1 MPPSRL
7 TANITTAALMAM
19 LFGSTS
25 AVITDD
31 GPLFGLQTGPNL
43 GPNYAGEVYYDKS
56 SDYLYFTAETY
67 ELDTS
72 GPTEKAA
79 CLIMGFSMEEQ
90 KITKEIVYGNADTL
104 DVCSAISIS
113 NPGHLIVVGN
123 SDPAGWATEFTSNGS
138 DASTKLNGLVAVLD
152 KNTLKKASGSKT
164 GIAMMTEDVN
174 TNIPYPQN
182 VYSDD
187 YGNVWVASLTST
199 DAESNTTPDN
209 YPNWLSDKIEFGSST
224 YMTISKYSY
233 SETTGDEVMGIV
245 TGGLTID
252 MDYTQEYPMD
262 PDKNDGSQPRV
273 YIGGVILKNNDAEA
287 TNEANIDNGNHDN
300 EFLIVA
306 GSTRG
311 ISDGYGP
318 GVGGDEDGYISFI
331 DKDTGQL
338 LDITSSAASA
348 GNLVRNSARI
358 GTFDDDI
365 ITGICNDFS
374 DPNSFFVVGATQ
386 GAFED
391 ALADDAGPTLSN
403 ISLQAFVVK
412 MNIDSLTAQ
421 WTRHFP
427 AFSGTTDGSSEAY
440 AMSCVVDGDTV
451 FVTGNVEKDGSM
463 YSAATEEKLESR
475 RGADIWIASME
486 KQLGDVQWMKQ
497 IGTDAD
503 DRLAKHGSVVM
514 TKDYL
519 LVYGETNGDFYR
531 PRNADEDDEHCD
543 IFFMVFDPATGQHHA
558 LEGQQAEPVGD
569 VMAPPDTFND
579 GEDDD
584 DTLDDDDNVVGGIDW
599 KPRGTQLEGDLFP
612 GAIVYDSQTHNVK
625 FTGGSYLDGNT
636 KSMCFTGS
644 WDLASGTIKKI
655 FHSGTPG
662 TEEACNAIA
671 WSPFE
676 DKSYAVGFTEAVDGG
691 MFDYMVEDD
700 PALDFKVLG
709 TILQTNANGEPV
721 GGGIIQDENVQYPIA
736 VVTHPSEDY
745 IFVAS
750 SSSSSSALNL
760 NMVAEI
766 AHPDLTTGGN
776 RRYGEKFF
784 MSVARYDILS
794 QPDTSSVPLEE
805 TMDENWYKYFNVLD
819 HTGVSVSGMALAGDD
834 ANTLVLV
841 GSTKGSGSV
850 FGVNSGD
857 DWDGFIIK
865 LDPES
870 GVEIGAVTEERT
882 ATRIDS
888 SNQKDDWVNGVCV
901 DKFNPNAVF
910 LVGGTKGKI
919 RTIDEDH
926 QLPEGDIHSFVVKIE
941 LDTLEV
947 IWTKHFTMEAGP
959 GSITAEAAAF
969 SCVVAPGEGS
979 KNAVYVAGTI
989 LNGAFLDDSI
999 EGESA
1004 GGDDIFVIQMDDDG
1018 DTVHWIRQIG
1028 TNADD
1033 RLATTGGLDVDL
1045 DGNVIVYGETKGAF
1059 YSLAPSGKNDLVA
1072 FTMSKKDG
1080 SYYPLGSGAPPIIEG
1095 DAVMPISDADGDGM
1109 EDIAIVDPGEDDDDD
1124 DDEFTDSPL
1133 DVPDTVLA
1141 VQTGPDA
1148 GPTYAGGMVY
1158 DKWTNAIYMTGA
1170 TYGSFDKLG
1179 STLHDTSY
1187 CFFGVMKLPS
1197 LEWKDRE
1204 TYGTDDA
1211 AEACSALALTH
1222 HKRQSSVA
1230 IVGSTEANGLL
1241 TSTAGEADTQYAM
1254 LMDLLDIKDEYAL
1267 VGGEVVDDEL
1277 IQFPAAVVSK
1287 GDTIFVASMW
1297 SPDTRITADYEK
1309 ASKEYPN
1316 FTSGGIEKYGSQYG
1330 VVLEQFKVKRDKA
1343 QIGTGLM
1350 QKSFVREW
1358 RKPFETVEMASVFVS
1373 GLISVGDDLIVVGS
1387 TRAGG
1392 KGDDM
1397 DGILAKVNA
1406 ADGSFDGTA
1415 DDEKSVGYFQSVEGA
1430 DDWIMNACADP
1441 EADDHFFVVG
1451 ATASK
1456 TKDSNMINAFVA
1468 KINLSDLSPEWVNEI
1483 DVLHASGDDSK
1494 HAAAIAL
1501 GCDVVPGSDLI
1512 YIAGTVENGARLDYA
1527 DIESAGRDDIF
1538 VAQLSTAK
1546 GQIVWMSQIGSNG
1559 DDRLARGGG
1568 VKADENGDA
1577 VVFGDTDG
1585 DFFRWNP
1592 ERNRDLFVLVVDMKT
1607 GVYQTPLEG
1616 TPFPVDT
1623 SAPHEWFGDIIEEHK
1638 NSVLMA
1644 VAVSVAALI
1653 LLLICYCRRRKRRK
1667 LADNQKGSIFA
1678 YLQKFDVEDIDLR
1691 KSPPGGWHGTYL
1703 NKLAYGINKSETAAY
1718 GDLYDDFEARP
1729 LNTHSSV
1736 VSDSLFMDAASTPSL
1751 EYSDT
1756 PASYDDLLDK
1766 YDKYKDGSEGRPGME
1781 II

>member
-1 MPPSRL
+1 MQSSRL
-7 TANITTAALMAM
+7 TAKITTAALMAM
-19 LFGSTS
+19 VIGSTS
-25 AVITDD
+25 AVITND
-31 GPLFGLQTGPNL
+31 GPLFGYQTGPNA
-43 GPNYAGEVYYDKS
+43 GPIYAGEVYYDES
-56 SDYLYFTAETY
+56 SDYLFLTGETY
-67 ELDTS
+67 SVDTS

-79 CLIMGFSMEEQ
+79 CLIIGFSMEQQ
-90 KITKEIVYGNADTL
+90 KITKEMIYGNADTL

-113 NPGHLIVVGN
+113 NPGHLIVVGH
-123 SDPAGWATEFTSNGS
+123 SDPAGWAADFTSNGS
-138 DASTKLNGLVAVLD
+138 DASTKLNGLLAVLD
-152 KNTLKKASGSKT
+152 KNTLQKASGSKT
-164 GIAMMTEDVN
+164 GITMATEDVN

-187 YGNVWVASLTST
+187 HGNVWIASLTST
-199 DAESNTTPDN
+199 DSQSNTTPDN

-233 SETTGDEVMGIV
+233 SETTGDEVMGISM
-245 TGGLTID
+245 GGLTIA
-252 MDYTQEYPMD
+252 MDYTEEYPMD
-262 PDKNDGSQPRV
+262 PAQNDGSQPRV
-273 YIGGVILKNNDAEA
+273 YIGGVILKNNHAEA
-287 TNEANIDNGNHDN
+287 TNEGDSDNGNHDH

-311 ISDGYGP
+311 ISNGYGP

-331 DKDTGQL
+331 DKDNGQL
-338 LDITSSAASA
+338 LDITSSAASE
-348 GNLVRNSARI
+348 GNIERNSIRI

-365 ITGICNDFS
+365 ITGICNDWS
-374 DPNSFFVVGATQ
+374 DPNSFFVVGATKA
-386 GAFED
+386 AFKD
-391 ALADDAGPTLSN
+391 ALADDAGPTLS
-403 ISLQAFVVK
+403 ITSLQGFVVK
-412 MNIDSLTAQ
+412 MNINSLTAQ

-427 AFSGTTDGSSEAY
+427 ALSGTTDDVSEAY
-440 AMSCVVDGDTV
+440 AMSCVVDGDNV

-463 YSAATEEKLESR
+463 YSAATKEQLESR
-475 RGADIWIASME
+475 RGADIWIAAME
-486 KQLGDVQWMKQ
+486 KQSGDVQWMQ
-497 IGTDAD
+497 QVGTDAD

-531 PRNADEDDEHCD
+531 SRIAGEDDIDSD
-543 IFFMVFDPATGQHHA
+543 IFFMVLDPATGLHHA
-558 LEGQQAEPVGD
+558 LEGQQAEPDGD
-569 VMAPPDTFND
+569 VMAPPDTVD
-579 GEDDD
+579 EDDD
-584 DTLDDDDNVVGGIDW
+584 DTLEFDNDNVVGGIDW

-612 GAIVYDSQTHNVK
+612 GAIVYDSQSHNVK

-644 WDLASGTIKKI
+644 WDLASGLIKKI
-655 FHSGTPG
+655 YHSGTPG

-676 DKSYAVGFTEAVDGG
+676 DKAYAVGFTEAVDGG

-700 PALDFKVLG
+700 PTLDYKVLG

-721 GGGIIQDENVQYPIA
+721 GGAIIQDENVQYPIA

-750 SSSSSSALNL
+750 SSSSSTAQNS
-760 NMVAEI
+760 NMDAEA
-766 AHPDLTTGGN
+766 AHPDLTTGGD

-784 MSVARYDILS
+784 ISVARYDVLA
-794 QPDTSSVPLEE
+794 QPDTPSAPLEE

-819 HTGVSVSGMALAGDD
+819 HTGVSVSGMALAGTD

-841 GSTKGSGSV
+841 GSTKGSGLV
-850 FGVNSGD
+850 FGANAGD

-865 LDPES
+865 LDSQS
-870 GVEIGAVTEERT
+870 GDEIGAVTGERT

-888 SNQKDDWVNGVCV
+888 SNQQDDWVNGICV

-919 RTIDEDH
+919 RTLDQDH
-926 QLPEGDIHSFVVKIE
+926 QLPEGDIHTYVVKVQ

-959 GSITAEAAAF
+959 GYVNAEAAAF
-969 SCVVAPGEGS
+969 SCAVAPGEGS

-989 LNGAFLDDSI
+989 LNGAFLDDAI

-1018 DTVHWIRQIG
+1018 DKVNWIRQIG
-1028 TNADD
+1028 TDADD

-1059 YSLAPSGKNDLVA
+1059 YSLVPSGKNDLVA

-1080 SYYPLGSGAPPIIEG
+1080 SYYPLGSGAPPIIKE
-1095 DAVMPISDADGDGM
+1095 DTEMKIPDADGDGM

-1124 DDEFTDSPL
+1124 EITDSPL

-1158 DKWTNAIYMTGA
+1158 DKWTNAIYVTGA

-1211 AEACSALALTH
+1211 AEACSALALTR

-1230 IVGSTEANGLL
+1230 VIGSTEANGLL
-1241 TSTAGEADTQYAM
+1241 TSTAGEEDTQYAM
-1254 LMDLLDIKDEYAL
+1254 LMDLLDIENEYTL
-1267 VGGEVVDDEL
+1267 VGGEVVDDEE
-1277 IQFPAAVVSK
+1277 IQFPAAVISK
-1287 GDTIFVASMW
+1287 DDTIFVASMW

-1330 VVLEQFKVKRDKA
+1330 VVLEQFKVERDET
-1343 QIGTGLM
+1343 QIGTGFM
-1350 QKSFVREW
+1350 QKSFVRKW

-1387 TRAGG
+1387 TRAYGE
-1392 KGDDM
+1392 GDDM
-1397 DGILAKVNA
+1397 DGVMAKFNA

-1415 DDEKSVGYFQSVEGA
+1415 DDEKSVGYFQSKEGA

-1441 EADDHFFVVG
+1441 ESNDHFFIVG

-1456 TKDSNMINAFVA
+1456 TKDSNTINAFVS
-1468 KINLSDLSPEWVNEI
+1468 KIKLSDLSPAWVNEI
-1483 DVLHASGDDSK
+1483 DVLHASGDISK

-1512 YIAGTVENGARLDYA
+1512 YIAGTVENGARLNYA
-1527 DIESAGRDDIF
+1527 DKESAGRDDIF
-1538 VAQLSTAK
+1538 VAQLSTAE
-1546 GQIVWMSQIGSNG
+1546 GRIVWMNQIGSNG

-1568 VKADENGDA
+1568 VKADENGNA

-1592 ERNRDLFVLVVDMKT
+1592 ERNRDLFVLVADMKT
-1607 GVYQTPLEG
+1607 GTYQPPLEG
-1616 TPFPVDT
+1616 TSFPVDT
-1623 SAPHEWFGDIIEEHK
+1623 SAPREWFGDIIEENK
-1638 NSVLMA
+1638 NTVLMA
-1644 VAVSVAALI
+1644 WAVSLAALI
-1653 LLLICYCRRRKRRK
+1653 LFLICYCRRQKRRK
-1667 LADNQKGSIFA
+1667 LADSQKGSIFA

-1718 GDLYDDFEARP
+1718 GDFYDDFEARP

-1751 EYSDT
+1751 EYS
-1756 PASYDDLLDK
+1756 PASYDDLL
-1766 YDKYKDGSEGRPGME
+1766 DKYKDGSEGRPGME